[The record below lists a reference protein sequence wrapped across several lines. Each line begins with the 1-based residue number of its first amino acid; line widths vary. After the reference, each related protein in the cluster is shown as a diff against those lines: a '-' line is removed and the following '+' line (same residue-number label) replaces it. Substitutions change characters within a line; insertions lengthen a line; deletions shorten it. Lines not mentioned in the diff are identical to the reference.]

1 MEKQERD
8 NIMTRLTPEER
19 NTMRQL
25 IVDAKEEWKSRGL
38 EVFTAQKGLG
48 PRKEGLSPQL
58 QAAID
63 AVIARDEMGPAVGQE
78 PPDFNLKLLGSDER
92 VRLSDYRG
100 KRPVALVF
108 GSYT

>member
-1 MEKQERD
+1 
-8 NIMTRLTPEER
+8 MTRLTPEER

-25 IVDAKEEWKSRGL
+25 IVDAKEEWTSRGP

-63 AVIARDEMGPAVGQE
+63 AVIARDDMGPAVGQK

>member
-25 IVDAKEEWKSRGL
+25 IDDAKEEWKFHAP
-38 EVFTAQKGLG
+38 EIFTAQKGLG
-48 PRKEGLSPQL
+48 PRKEGLSQQL

-78 PPDFNLKLLGSDER
+78 PPDFNLKLLGSGNR

-100 KRPVALVF
+100 KSPVALVF